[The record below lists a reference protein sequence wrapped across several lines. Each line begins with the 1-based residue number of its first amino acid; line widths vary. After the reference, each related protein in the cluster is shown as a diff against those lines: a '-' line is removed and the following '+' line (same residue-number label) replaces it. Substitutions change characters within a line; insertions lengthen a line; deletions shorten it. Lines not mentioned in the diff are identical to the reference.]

1 MQAFSAI
8 SDAAMQRLSDGS
20 TPSLRSDM
28 ETKGSLENSH
38 VDATD
43 PVLELEEENRL
54 DEEVV
59 GLGTPPV
66 KAAYY

>member
-1 MQAFSAI
+1 MQVFSAI

-20 TPSLRSDM
+20 NPSLRSDI
-28 ETKGSLENSH
+28 EAKGSLENSH

-43 PVLELEEENRL
+43 LVLELEEEKRL

-59 GLGTPPV
+59 GLGAPPV
-66 KAAYY
+66 KAVCC